1 MESIENYNVILIH
14 GAYGKEKGFL
24 DVKDSAK
31 IKEAYSATKPLDNGA
46 ALGRYYEDYDDKP
59 RLLHWLSTTVF
70 EEPEMNPADVHPKYS
85 HVYQWR
91 SFSNPANSSFNN
103 ARELG
108 DRTWHMPSTIY
119 EHRRSMMEE
128 AQEVKAS
135 VYDSSDRKY
144 IYGQVALDSIRQN
157 PDLYRQLASRYI
169 LIGHSMGGVVSREYV
184 QGDFYNDDVDKV
196 ITLDSPHEGTGSL
209 NMQLGMIDAWERG
222 GKTITQSL
230 ALMGTAGIAL
240 AIATDSKTAV
250 TGVFLLAAALNG
262 LNFGVDLLVS
272 LGLEDYETSDS
283 LVCYV
288 DPKSS
293 GCRNIVDLQN
303 ASYDADAMP
312 MFRLLVG
319 ENSMTFTDPRLGWRN
334 AASYF
339 VPDAL
344 TSPVAN
350 LVEQTSGGGSFTV
363 NHVNAITGLV
373 LGIFGGINLQKHGS
387 SLVETSNGLGRNTT
401 AFNEGLVDVRRK
413 TFDAAY
419 NAGKMNLTVWNAALA
434 GYEGAFIAASFI
446 PYEPIKLAAKAAL
459 GMVTAGILTE
469 SMIPSTYAGIKD
481 LSDSHQ
487 MPIYAEHIGN
497 WYSDR
502 NSFSLVNAGSS
513 EYTPYLMEDFLYERP
528 FVNLALLDSATLD
541 SLQRNPAAKLN
552 RNCYYLGNRE
562 NAKCAVGLFAKSDD
576 FRSAQRMQP
585 VSALV
590 PLRFRSSSDWSKMGV
605 KVDRWERVDDLSPKG
620 NLAPKSVPI
629 RHVERYAVPSIAVDD
644 WIEKYSFV
652 VDDLMPHRLRQIRM
666 NFNYQ
671 EEIAWEC
678 DISKDAQASDACV
691 VYKRSGGGEWAVDSS
706 VGDSGRVRHPVQKN
720 GIFDFEPRKYGYS
733 NLLLESYFNLFFV

>member
-1 MESIENYNVILIH
+1 
-14 GAYGKEKGFL
+14 
-24 DVKDSAK
+24 
-31 IKEAYSATKPLDNGA
+31 
-46 ALGRYYEDYDDKP
+46 
-59 RLLHWLSTTVF
+59 
-70 EEPEMNPADVHPKYS
+70 
-85 HVYQWR
+85 
-91 SFSNPANSSFNN
+91 
-103 ARELG
+103 
-108 DRTWHMPSTIY
+108 
-119 EHRRSMMEE
+119 
-128 AQEVKAS
+128 
-135 VYDSSDRKY
+135 
-144 IYGQVALDSIRQN
+144 
-157 PDLYRQLASRYI
+157 
-169 LIGHSMGGVVSREYV
+169 
-184 QGDFYNDDVDKV
+184 
-196 ITLDSPHEGTGSL
+196 
-209 NMQLGMIDAWERG
+209 
-222 GKTITQSL
+222 
-230 ALMGTAGIAL
+230 MGTAGIAL

-312 MFRLLVG
+312 MFRLLAG

-334 AASYF
+334 AVSYF
-339 VPDAL
+339 FPDAL

-363 NHVNAITGLV
+363 NYVNATTGLV
-373 LGIFGGINLQKHGS
+373 LGILGGINLQKHGS
-387 SLVETSNGLGRNTT
+387 SLVETSNGLGRNTA

-419 NAGKMNLTVWNAALA
+419 NAGKMDLTVWNAALA

-459 GMVTAGILTE
+459 GMVTAGVLTE
-469 SMIPSTYAGIKD
+469 SMISNTYAGIKD
-481 LSDSHQ
+481 LSESHQ

-528 FVNLALLDSATLD
+528 FVNLALSVSDSAL
-541 SLQRNPAAKLN
+541 RAVEPG
-552 RNCYYLGNRE
+552 CYYEAEDADERQLCE
-562 NAKCAVGLFAKSDD
+562 VGLYGADGKVVASTGKRNYSEFRKGELKFKST
-576 FRSAQRMQP
+576 
-585 VSALV
+585 
-590 PLRFRSSSDWSKMGV
+590 SDWSRMGV
-605 KVDRWERVDDLSPKG
+605 KVDRWERVDGLSPEG

-629 RHVERYAVPSIAVDD
+629 RHVERYEAPAITVDD

-678 DISKDAQASDACV
+678 DVSKDAQAIDACV
-691 VYKRSGGGEWAVDSS
+691 VYKRSGGGEWAVNSS
-706 VGDSGRVRHPVQKN
+706 VGDSGSVV
-720 GIFDFEPRKYGYS
+720 
-733 NLLLESYFNLFFV
+733 